1 MNDLL
6 LIICLIDGILCKFK
20 VVDFFVYSIDLFI
33 NINVI
38 SGMSGGIVIGIL
50 CRERLL
56 C

>member
-33 NINVI
+33 NVI